1 MTRDDFTFLAMGFN
15 GKKAAEFK
23 EQYIGAFN
31 KMEVK
36 DELMG
41 GRKRSFWTR
50 FYQYNAEWAY
60 S

>member
-1 MTRDDFTFLAMGFN
+1 MKTLYIHPQNKQEYPMFEMTRDDFTFLAMGFN

-41 GRKRSFWTR
+41 L
-50 FYQYNAEWAY
+50 
-60 S
+60 